1 MKLDSISVITW
12 TDGRGKELSKER
24 ADLAP
29 TLPQA
34 DRPCPSGQAT
44 IMALA
49 SAAAAAHFAPRAI
62 TARLLAALK
71 LLVNMFSG
79 SGDGGGAARRR
90 RCSHSF
96 RLDGLPSSD
105 GADRLAFLYCPL
117 MRCIRLADRKLHC
130 QGQRERVRSFLPP
143 FLRHYRLS
151 STVSPVSPPPP
162 PPPPRAAENLIF
174 LPVSHMA
181 VQSADMSATM
191 MSARYG
197 TLLGPHEDVKRKPA
211 RGGTPA
217 LPRPQ
222 PRKKSGL
229 RRPVTSIFLATHE

>member
-79 SGDGGGAARRR
+79 GGGAAAA
-90 RCSHSF
+90 
-96 RLDGLPSSD
+96 L
-105 GADRLAFLYCPL
+105 LAF
-117 MRCIRLADRKLHC
+117 I
-130 QGQRERVRSFLPP
+130 
-143 FLRHYRLS
+143 
-151 STVSPVSPPPP
+151 
-162 PPPPRAAENLIF
+162 
-174 LPVSHMA
+174 
-181 VQSADMSATM
+181 
-191 MSARYG
+191 
-197 TLLGPHEDVKRKPA
+197 
-211 RGGTPA
+211 
-217 LPRPQ
+217 
-222 PRKKSGL
+222 
-229 RRPVTSIFLATHE
+229 